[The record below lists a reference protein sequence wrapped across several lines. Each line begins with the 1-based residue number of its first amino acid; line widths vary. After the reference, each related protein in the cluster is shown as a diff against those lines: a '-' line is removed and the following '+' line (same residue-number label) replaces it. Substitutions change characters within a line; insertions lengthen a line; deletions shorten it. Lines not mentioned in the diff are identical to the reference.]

1 MLQYGYR
8 NISNDDKKRKRRIEM
23 SKKILGGFLVSA
35 ILFGFGVAVRADDA
49 NANKTES
56 SVAVTEQVDKN
67 KNESENQSEPTKQVD
82 PVKEVTAEVEAEK
95 AKMREGINVYN
106 VGELKNQ
113 AEQLLAKVEQATTME
128 ELQGIYAEI
137 NKLGASYAA
146 SIARNNGI
154 NIVKDL
160 QRLNKLTKAEADAY
174 IERLEKAKTTDEI
187 DVITQEFSKLINVD
201 AYLKKKDELT
211 KYIQSLM
218 EQGKLTKEQT
228 DKLLGQ
234 IENSR
239 YLEELVNVEL
249 EVAKELEKNEGLTK
263 EAFEESQKNLII
275 QIKKLVDEGKLT
287 KEQGD
292 TLIAKAEKSK
302 TINDLT
308 AIWEEA
314 EKLVKDNQNGKKTTK
329 EPATGL
335 QKILPQTGEKQ
346 TMINVFL
353 GIIILVGGGFAF
365 WKVKTTKSS
374 EE

>member
-228 DKLLGQ
+228 DKFLGQ